1 MKRFLLLAG
10 RHYYPEPGTADW
22 VAEADSRH
30 ELEIEISPQERGSC
44 IFKGQKYDWYEI
56 VDLDKHSLS
65 SE

>member
-10 RHYYPEPGTADW
+10 NNYYPRAGTENW
-22 VAEADSRH
+22 VAEADSYH

-44 IFKGQKYDWYEI
+44 IYKNKTYDWYEI

-65 SE
+65 ID